1 MNMRFNKK
9 IFINLFLTIFFSI
22 IVYILITKKIIY
34 PTIVPMLNNGILN
47 IFVDWSVILSANLCQ
62 DRVDV
67 YISNPCDFWNRAH
80 VYGEIL
86 LNIPFIKNFL
96 KFYYLVFP
104 IIINFLFL
112 YVLISFFKFKNY
124 IEFLTIL
131 PFVFSIPVLL
141 VIERGNIDNIIF
153 LLIFFISLNKN
164 LFSNYFFII
173 VATLI
178 KFYPVVSVIIF
189 LYKKNLKKI
198 LINFFLLILIVIS
211 ILFFEIDSLKKIFE
225 NSKQFA
231 STPHL
236 SFSLIGFINHLNNL
250 QIVFK
255 GNDFNWIKFI
265 FIFVVLVIPLI
276 FTIFLTAKTIFSDEQ
291 IKNLFINNNFEN
303 RIYIL
308 SSTVLLFCYFA
319 FSNFIYR
326 EIFFL
331 GLIPWIINIKKL
343 NNISS
348 FFNFYYY
355 ALCGKFFLSTILIY
369 LYRNHLTLFKPV
381 ATITKHCLDFYL
393 IFIVLMI
400 FVSALISLIK
410 VLLKNQVPQNV

>member
-1 MNMRFNKK
+1 MKIDKNKLL
-9 IFINLFLTIFFSI
+9 NLTLFVFFSAI
-22 IVYILITKKIIY
+22 IYLLISKKIIY
-34 PTIVPMLNNGILN
+34 PTIAPMLNNGFLN
-47 IFVDWSVILSANLCQ
+47 IFVDWSVVLSANLCQ

-67 YISNPCDFWNRAH
+67 YITNPCDYWDRAH

-86 LNIPFIKNFL
+86 LNIPYIKNFL
-96 KFYYLVFP
+96 NFYFLVFP

-112 YVLISFFKFKNY
+112 YIVISFFKFKNY
-124 IEFLTIL
+124 IEYLTIL
-131 PFVFSIPVLL
+131 PFIFSIPVLL
-141 VIERGNIDNIIF
+141 VIERANIDNIIF
-153 LLIFFISLNKN
+153 LLIFLIALNKN
-164 LFSNYFFII
+164 LFTNYLFII
-173 VATLI
+173 LATLI
-178 KFYPVVSVIIF
+178 KFYPIVSAIIF
-189 LYKKNLKKI
+189 LFKKNLKKI
-198 LINFFLLILIVIS
+198 FFNLFFLILIIMS

-236 SFSLIGFINHLNNL
+236 SFSLMGFINHLNNL
-250 QIVFK
+250 QIVIK
-255 GNDFNWIKFI
+255 GDDFNWIKLI
-265 FIFVVLVIPLI
+265 FIFVVLIIPLML
-276 FTIFLTAKTIFSDEQ
+276 TIFFTTKIIFSDEK
-291 IKNLFINNNFEN
+291 IKNLFFNNDFDN

-308 SSTVLLFCYFA
+308 SSIVLLTCYFA

-331 GLIPWIINIKKL
+331 GLIPWILNAKKL
-343 NNISS
+343 NNTSI

-355 ALCGKFFLSTILIY
+355 SLCGKFFLSTILIY

-400 FVSALISLIK
+400 FVSAFISLIK
-410 VLLKNQVPQNV
+410 LLTKNQVPQKV

>member
-1 MNMRFNKK
+1 MRLNRN
-9 IFINLFLTIFFSI
+9 IFINLSLTIFFSG
-22 IVYILITKKIIY
+22 IVYLLIIKKLLY
-34 PTIVPMLNNGILN
+34 PTIPPIFNEGALN

-104 IIINFLFL
+104 IITNFLFL
-112 YVLISFFKFKNY
+112 YVLISFFNFKNY
-124 IEFLTIL
+124 IEYLTIL
-131 PFVFSIPVLL
+131 PFIISVPVLL
-141 VIERGNIDNIIF
+141 VIERANIDNIIF
-153 LLIFFISLNKN
+153 LLIFLIAINKN

-173 VATLI
+173 VATLT
-178 KFYPVVSVIIF
+178 KFYPAVLAIIF
-189 LYKKNLKKI
+189 LFKKNLKKI
-198 LINFFLLILIVIS
+198 LINFFLLILVIIS
-211 ILFFEIDSLKKIFE
+211 ILFFEIDNLKKIFE
-225 NSKQFA
+225 NSKQFSSA
-231 STPHL
+231 PHL
-236 SFSLIGFINHLNNL
+236 SFSLIGFISHLNNL
-250 QIVFK
+250 QIVIK
-255 GNDFNWIKFI
+255 GNDFNWLKFI
-265 FIFVVLVIPLI
+265 FIFVVLIIPLI
-276 FTIFLTAKTIFSDEQ
+276 FTIFLTVKTIFSDEK
-291 IKNLFINNNFEN
+291 IKNLFINNDFKN
-303 RIYIL
+303 RLYIL

-343 NNISS
+343 YNINS

-355 ALCGKFFLSTILIY
+355 ALCGKFFLSTVLIY

-393 IFIVLMI
+393 IFVVLMI

-410 VLLKNQVPQNV
+410 FLIKNQVPQNV